1 MIDFTSALYLGMKHS
16 STELN
21 GWEQLTTG
29 VPAILNEPS
38 ISLQVS
44 KYVAR
49 MQGLEEGIAAPS
61 TLHIYSDL
69 FELLKKKRIVLFID
83 EKIYPVSKYGIEKLQ
98 SNQARVQ
105 SFRHFDAAHLNALVK
120 ANVSDGVTPVI
131 MSDGWCPLCGKAAPI
146 QKYISSIRQLN
157 GTILIDDTQAFG
169 ILGEHQHEKMPYGKG
184 GGGILKWLNIHDDSI
199 VTVTSLAKAFGVPM
213 AVIGGTSAF
222 IAAFKESSR
231 TRIHSS
237 PVSIVHLQAALN
249 AFRANYNK
257 GDLLRNKLWQNICL
271 FKNKINQKTVLT
283 GGGIFPVQNT
293 RCRSSNET
301 IRLYERLKKNKIST
315 VLLSLHNEHIP
326 VISFIIRPDHT
337 PGQIMELVS
346 CIHSFSLKTSY

>member
-1 MIDFTSALYLGMKHS
+1 MIDFTSSLYLGMKHG

-29 VPAILNEPS
+29 VPAILNEPLV
-38 ISLQVS
+38 SLQVS

-49 MQGLEEGIAAPS
+49 MQGHEEGISAPS

-83 EKIYPVSKYGIEKLQ
+83 EKIYPVSRYGIEKLQ
-98 SNQARVQ
+98 ANQIRVQ
-105 SFRHFDAAHLNALVK
+105 PFRHFDPVHLNGLVK
-120 ANVSDGVTPVI
+120 ANVSSGAMPVI

-146 QKYISSIRQLN
+146 YKYVNIIRPFN

-169 ILGEHQHEKMPYGKG
+169 ILGEHQHEKMPYGMG
-184 GGGILKWLNIHDDSI
+184 GGGTLKWLNIRDDSI

-222 IAAFKESSR
+222 ITAFKESSK

-237 PVSIVHLQAALN
+237 PVSTVHLQAALN
-249 AFRANYNK
+249 TFRINLNK
-257 GDLLRNKLWQNICL
+257 GDMLRSKLWKNICL
-271 FKNKINQKTVLT
+271 LKNKISQKTLVT

-315 VLLSLHNEHIP
+315 ILLSLHNEQIP
-326 VISFIIRPDHT
+326 VISFIIRADHI
-337 PGQIMELVS
+337 PGQIMELAS
-346 CIHSFSLKTSY
+346 HIQSFSLKISY